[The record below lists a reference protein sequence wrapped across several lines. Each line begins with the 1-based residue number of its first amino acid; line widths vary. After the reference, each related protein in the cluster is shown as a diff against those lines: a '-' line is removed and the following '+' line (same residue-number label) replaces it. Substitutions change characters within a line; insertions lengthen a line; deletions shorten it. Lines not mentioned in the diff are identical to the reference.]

1 MKQLIDRLQPA
12 LRVLNAAYRRLCSS
26 RQNQI
31 VTISVL
37 ATCAALVYAREVRD
51 LQTKTQAFGKYT
63 VVHIAAR
70 EIAIG
75 EPITAS
81 DTQTFTMP
89 SQFVLPST
97 LLELSESLTATTNIQ
112 QGDVISEQNTS
123 ASDQRV
129 AVPAGMRAVSIVPR
143 IAMPALQPGSLVDI
157 VANGQI
163 IAARGIV
170 LSTLDDNSGI
180 VIAVSESTA
189 PAVASAAATG
199 EAAIVLAN

>member
-1 MKQLIDRLQPA
+1 MNQIIERLQPA
-12 LRVLNAAYRRLCSS
+12 LQFINTAYRKLCSS
-26 RQNQI
+26 RQKQI
-31 VTISVL
+31 ITISLL
-37 ATCAALVYAREVRD
+37 ATCAALIYALAVRD

-63 VVHIAAR
+63 VVHIAAH
-70 EIAIG
+70 EITIG

-97 LLELSESLTATTNIQ
+97 LLELSQSLTATTNIE

-123 ASDQRV
+123 ANNHQV
-129 AVPAGMRAVSIVPR
+129 AVPTGMRAVSIVPR
-143 IAMPALQPGSLVDI
+143 TAMPTLQPGSLVDI

-170 LSTLDDNSGI
+170 LTTLDDNSGM
-180 VIAVSESTA
+180 VIAVSESNA
-189 PAVASAAATG
+189 PAVASAAASG